1 MYCFNVIPI
10 NCVIPPF
17 KVIIANELYLKAL
30 FSLNKSLNKLLML
43 LFPKN
48 NELSKLLLSIT
59 SAS

>member
-1 MYCFNVIPI
+1 MSYLLIALFHL
-10 NCVIPPF
+10 F

-43 LFPKN
+43 LFPKT

-59 SAS
+59 STS